1 MTGFG
6 QKRPFTGAIPK
17 GSLQTRKRTFEPIAA
32 AHNGLFLG
40 YVGYEI
46 PKRTA
51 SEVRLSLET

>member
-6 QKRPFTGAIPK
+6 QKR
-17 GSLQTRKRTFEPIAA
+17 SLAAASPNVRLWIRKRSFAPIAA

-46 PKRTA
+46 PKRKRCVGA
-51 SEVRLSLET
+51 DIVAL